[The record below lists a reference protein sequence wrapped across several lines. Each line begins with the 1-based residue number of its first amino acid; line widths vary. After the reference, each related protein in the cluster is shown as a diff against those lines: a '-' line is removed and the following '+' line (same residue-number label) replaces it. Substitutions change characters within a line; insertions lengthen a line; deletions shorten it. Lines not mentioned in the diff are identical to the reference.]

1 MPYTDF
7 TANLLDIK
15 DLIVENLEI
24 FTSEI
29 HIYFHLKRRDLVCP
43 AYGAVTNKVHD
54 HPPYGNKRLAHK
66 SSKRHASGKAQ
77 IF

>member
-24 FTSEI
+24 FTSEV
-29 HIYFHLKRRDLVCP
+29 HIYFKLKRRDCVCP
-43 AYGAVTNKVHD
+43 ACGAATNILKNLF
-54 HPPYGNKRLAHK
+54 PYYLSTAALRIVYVIYLYTNLDM
-66 SSKRHASGKAQ
+66 
-77 IF
+77 

>member
-15 DLIVENLEI
+15 DLIVENSKI

-29 HIYFHLKRRDLVCP
+29 HIYFKLKRRDLVCP
-43 AYGAVTNKVHD
+43 AYGAVTNNVHD
-54 HPPYGNKRLAHK
+54 YPPYGNKRLAHK
-66 SSKRHASGKAQ
+66 SSSGKAQ